1 MTLPDQP
8 NGLDKAAVLDI
19 DPVLDD
25 PRTRI
30 VVCCGSGGV
39 GKTTTAAALGLRAA
53 ERGRRVVVL
62 TIDPARRLA
71 QSIGIDAL
79 DNVPRRVPG
88 TDTSAGGELH
98 AMMLDMKRTFDEIV
112 EAHADAERARA
123 ILENPFYQSLS
134 AGFAGT
140 QEYMAMEKL
149 GQLRA
154 RDEWDLIVVDT
165 PPSRSAL
172 DFLDAPGRLGSF
184 LDGKF
189 IKVLMA
195 PAKLGGRAGM
205 KFLGVGMSV
214 MSGPLNKLMGAQLL
228 RDVQTFVAAMDTMF
242 GGFRTRADATYR
254 LLQAPGTAFL
264 VVAAPE
270 RDALREAAYFV
281 ERLAAERMPL
291 AGLVLNRV
299 HGSGAAR
306 LPADRA
312 LAAAEALLDGAGEQ
326 SPGRVPAPAAP
337 PGEGAGGAG
346 TATVAGRTGNT
357 RRTSDTSENLDGGG
371 IVDRDSGQ
379 AGSRTVDAPGTG
391 TPALP
396 PEGTPESAP
405 ENALESTSEKTPES
419 THGAPDGKGLPQPTS
434 SGDSTARLT
443 AGLLR
448 LHAERMRVLAR
459 ERRTRDRFTALHPE
473 VAVAEVAALPGDV
486 HDLAGLR
493 AIGELLA
500 AQPAATTVESAT
512 ASTGAAGAGPEV
524 TDDAVGTSGGDAKR

>member
-1 MTLPDQP
+1 MTADASLPDDRTP
-8 NGLDKAAVLDI
+8 DDGSPDEGAAPPRRTAPPATGRDALDAPATLLEV
-19 DPVLDD
+19 DPLLDD

-39 GKTTTAAALGLRAA
+39 GKTTTAAALGVRAA
-53 ERGRRVVVL
+53 ERGRKAVVL

-71 QSIGIDAL
+71 QSMGISEL
-79 DNVPRRVPG
+79 DNVPRRVKG
-88 TDTSAGGELH
+88 IDESAGGELH

-123 ILENPFYQSLS
+123 ILDNPFYQSLS

-149 GQLRA
+149 GQLRS
-154 RDEWDLIVVDT
+154 RDAWDLIIVDT

-172 DFLDAPGRLGSF
+172 DFLDAPKRLGSF

-189 IKVLMA
+189 IRVLMA
-195 PAKLGGRAGM
+195 PAKAGGRAGM
-205 KFLGVGMSV
+205 KFLNVGMS
-214 MSGPLNKLMGAQLL
+214 MMTGTLSKIMGGQLL
-228 RDVQTFVAAMDTMF
+228 RDVQTFAAAMDTMF

-281 ERLAAERMPL
+281 ERLAAEQMPL

-299 HGSGAAR
+299 HGSGAAQ
-306 LPADRA
+306 LSAERA
-312 LAAAEALLDGAGEQ
+312 LAAAEALADRDRAASEDDGA
-326 SPGRVPAPAAP
+326 PDRAPDRS
-337 PGEGAGGAG
+337 AGGSHPAR
-346 TATVAGRTGNT
+346 APEPPADR
-357 RRTSDTSENLDGGG
+357 SENLGGNG
-371 IVDRDSGQ
+371 IVDLADGK
-379 AGSRTVDAPGTG
+379 ADSRTADGHS
-391 TPALP
+391 PAAADPRTTADP
-396 PEGTPESAP
+396 PSA
-405 ENALESTSEKTPES
+405 
-419 THGAPDGKGLPQPTS
+419 
-434 SGDSTARLT
+434 ARLA

-448 LHAERMRVLAR
+448 LHAERMQVLAR

-473 VAVAEVAALPGDV
+473 VPVAQIAALPGDV

-493 AIGELLA
+493 AIGDRLA
-500 AQPAATTVESAT
+500 VQPRAHDQERAH
-512 ASTGAAGAGPEV
+512 G
-524 TDDAVGTSGGDAKR
+524 GTPRDEE

>member
-1 MTLPDQP
+1 MTPSMTQGIAGIALQDTP
-8 NGLDKAAVLDI
+8 LLDI
-19 DPVLDD
+19 DPLLDD
-25 PRTRI
+25 PGTRI
-30 VVCCGSGGV
+30 IVCCGAGGV
-39 GKTTTAAALGLRAA
+39 GKTTTAAALGVRAA
-53 ERGRRVVVL
+53 ERGRKAVVL

-71 QSIGIDAL
+71 QSMGIDLL
-79 DNVPRRVPG
+79 DNTPRRVDG
-88 TDTSAGGELH
+88 IKGDGELH

-112 EAHADAERARA
+112 ETHADPARARA

-172 DFLDAPGRLGSF
+172 DFLDAPKRLGSF

-189 IKVLMA
+189 IRLLMA
-195 PAKLGGRAGM
+195 PAKMGGRAGM
-205 KFLGVGMSV
+205 KFLNVGMS
-214 MSGPLNKLMGAQLL
+214 MMTGTLGKLLGGQLL

-281 ERLAAERMPL
+281 ERLAAEEMPL

-306 LPADRA
+306 LSAERA
-312 LAAAEALLDGAGEQ
+312 LAAAE
-326 SPGRVPAPAAP
+326 
-337 PGEGAGGAG
+337 
-346 TATVAGRTGNT
+346 
-357 RRTSDTSENLDGGG
+357 NLEEDR
-371 IVDRDSGQ
+371 IVDQEAGKAGPRDST
-379 AGSRTVDAPGTG
+379 GSSPDS
-391 TPALP
+391 PAV
-396 PEGTPESAP
+396 ESAP
-405 ENALESTSEKTPES
+405 DVADTPDALDASDASLAHTTP
-419 THGAPDGKGLPQPTS
+419 Q
-434 SGDSTARLT
+434 LT

-448 LHAERMRVLAR
+448 LHAERMQVLAR
-459 ERRTRDRFTALHPE
+459 EQRTRDRFTALHPE

-493 AIGELLA
+493 AIGDRLA
-500 AQPAATTVESAT
+500 TGGSPV
-512 ASTGAAGAGPEV
+512 GAA
-524 TDDAVGTSGGDAKR
+524 